1 VSHAVSSL
9 DAGVVIDRVR
19 VRVQPRD
26 GGAARVGERE
36 RERVQARAGDH
47 RIVVSELCIDTEAAL
62 EDLEARR
69 FGERVAGALSE
80 RLVALQAR
88 RVDAILAGRSRGGRI
103 QVRALRVVLRGAEAE
118 RPDLRA
124 IVLALAGAVERSVTS

>member
-1 VSHAVSSL
+1 MSHAVSAI

-19 VRVQPRD
+19 VRVQPRED
-26 GGAARVGERE
+26 GASPVRE
-36 RERVQARAGDH
+36 RVRVRVQARAGDH

-80 RLVALQAR
+80 RLAALQAR

-118 RPDLRA
+118 RRDLHTV
-124 IVLALAGAVERSVTS
+124 VLALAGAVERSMTS